1 MRYIN
6 SQLTLTLM
14 VTTEISYLL

>member
-6 SQLTLTLM
+6 SQLILQDF
-14 VTTEISYLL
+14 SA